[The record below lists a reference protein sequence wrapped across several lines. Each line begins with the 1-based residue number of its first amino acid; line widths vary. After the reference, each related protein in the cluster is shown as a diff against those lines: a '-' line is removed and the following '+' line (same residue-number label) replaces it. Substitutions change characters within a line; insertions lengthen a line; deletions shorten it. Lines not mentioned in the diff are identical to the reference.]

1 MANTTNTKST
11 TTPKTTT
18 KKETTPTTPVVD
30 TEKEQLKAQL
40 AEQQKRMEEM
50 MAQMQVLMQAQSN
63 TVTSTKSVNN
73 RKIKFVNMCTG
84 KLILKGTS
92 LWEIDGQFNDRDFSE
107 TEANIIVNNMANAIR
122 SGCVYIADA
131 QYVEE
136 HQLQPIYDNLLS
148 DKQMLDL
155 LNHDYK
161 YVLDMYKTA
170 SDAQKKIIVDTIV
183 SKRSNGEYVDANIMI
198 KLGELCGRDLV
209 GITSLDNEE

>member
-18 KKETTPTTPVVD
+18 KKEAAPATPVVD

-63 TVTSTKSVNN
+63 TVSSTKPVNN

-92 LWEIDGQFNDRDFSE
+92 LWEIEGQFNDRDFSE

-161 YVLDMYKTA
+161 YVIDMYKTA

>member
-11 TTPKTTT
+11 TTPKTTA

-40 AEQQKRMEEM
+40 VEQQKRMEEM

-63 TVTSTKSVNN
+63 AVTSTKSVNN